1 MKYKKTNA
9 FVINKISVMLLVLAL
24 CMSLVMPMAGINVYA
39 GNEDKSVAAEEIQKD
54 ADAKESTKE
63 ADTEKTG
70 TDTSRSEKKAKTAKI
85 QTTITGYQT
94 SYNKRYNQ
102 DLLIEADITPADG
115 RDVQLQRYN
124 SEEDSWTTI
133 LTASPAPD
141 PVTEP
146 EENSE
151 ETYITDKAGQGVLPE
166 EGESVKNEK
175 VNINTA
181 KQTELETLTGI
192 GPSTALKIIN
202 YRNKNGEF
210 ESIED
215 IKNVPGIGDSKF
227 ENIKED
233 ICI

>member
-1 MKYKKTNA
+1 MEFLNKKQKLIIGIIGVIMLT
-9 FVINKISVMLLVLAL
+9 FIGYYIINKTENSSYTEFETEEEQIINNGEENIEKQENEIIVHITGEVENEGIVKIERNSRIADVIEE
-24 CMSLVMPMAGINVYA
+24 AG
-39 GNEDKSVAAEEIQKD
+39 GTTE
-54 ADAKESTKE
+54 E
-63 ADTEKTG
+63 ADL
-70 TDTSRSEKKAKTAKI
+70 SKI
-85 QTTITGYQT
+85 NLAYTV
-94 SYNKRYNQ
+94 K
-102 DLLIEADITPADG
+102 DG
-115 RDVQLQRYN
+115 QKIYIPNV
-124 SEEDSWTTI
+124 
-133 LTASPAPD
+133 
-141 PVTEP
+141 